1 MLCYRGSYR
10 KLERA
15 KLLARFR
22 DERFALQ
29 IQEMHTMT
37 TCADSVTSNKVR
49 IVHFS
54 VKQRRKSKYCSMYRG
69 TLAVGLVHRLRVAL
83 VCQILLIVGS
93 PHTKRCKKKT
103 DFYTKKWIRNK
114 ECWNSDGVNIR
125 PFISN
130 FDQII
135 KMYNVH

>member
-1 MLCYRGSYR
+1 MDDARSDDKVNESTIVTEHVGTQTDYRDSEIQTDPLWFREEGLEMLCYRGSYR

-37 TCADSVTSNKVR
+37 TCADSITSNKVR

-54 VKQRRKSKYCSMYRG
+54 VK
-69 TLAVGLVHRLRVAL
+69 
-83 VCQILLIVGS
+83 
-93 PHTKRCKKKT
+93 
-103 DFYTKKWIRNK
+103 
-114 ECWNSDGVNIR
+114 
-125 PFISN
+125 
-130 FDQII
+130 
-135 KMYNVH
+135 